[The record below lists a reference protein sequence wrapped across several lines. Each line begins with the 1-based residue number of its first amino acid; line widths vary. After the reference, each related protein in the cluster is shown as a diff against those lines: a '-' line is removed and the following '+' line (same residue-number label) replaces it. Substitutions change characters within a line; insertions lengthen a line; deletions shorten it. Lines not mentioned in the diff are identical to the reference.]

1 MAEGHLS
8 QQDNQETI
16 DRLQAVYPSGYLGPI
31 QHPERPVG
39 RVWECNRW
47 MPFNWA
53 NTSEYDLN
61 PSGFTG
67 ALFMYGPYLVP
78 NAPSGSD
85 ASVNTRISGT
95 LTVYLQFRGQR

>member
-1 MAEGHLS
+1 MGPSSLG
-8 QQDNQETI
+8 DNQTEKFVPPAEETALRQTRWQKVI
-16 DRLQAVYPSGYLGPI
+16 YPNKITGNYRSASSRIPSGYLGPI

-67 ALFMYGPYLVP
+67 RSSCTVP
-78 NAPSGSD
+78 
-85 ASVNTRISGT
+85 I
-95 LTVYLQFRGQR
+95 

>member
-1 MAEGHLS
+1 
-8 QQDNQETI
+8 
-16 DRLQAVYPSGYLGPI
+16 
-31 QHPERPVG
+31 
-39 RVWECNRW
+39 

-67 ALFMYGPYLVP
+67 ALFMYGPIYP
-78 NAPSGSD
+78 ECPECPGSD